1 MASADEVGVSRGLSG
16 TERLDGRDVG
26 MSRGAAGAEVIAGS
40 SRKGSGVGDGDEVDG
55 GVVWGVE
62 VEA

>member
-1 MASADEVGVSRGLSG
+1 MSADEEGVSRGLSG
-16 TERLDGRDVG
+16 MGCLAGGDVG
-26 MSRGAAGAEVIAGS
+26 ASRGAAGAEVVVGS

-55 GVVWGVE
+55 NVVWGVE